1 MSAAFID
8 SAFVRQLGI
17 IPESADGIV
26 AAHIESACLKV
37 LSQIGTLPAAGDDLT
52 RAKDAAG
59 CFAIAYALPTLNTF
73 YLSEAEKVPRRVA
86 QTDYVLHEPGEVVKL
101 VKLWEDRA
109 YNSLRSI
116 SRTTGSVGVAVV

>member
-1 MSAAFID
+1 MRA
-8 SAFVRQLGI
+8 LGN
-17 IPESADGIV
+17 IPANVEDALLEP
-26 AAHIESACLKV
+26 HIEAACLKV
-37 LSQIGTLPAAGDDLT
+37 IAQIGGMPTDTADLA

-86 QTDYVLHEPGEVVKL
+86 QSDYVFHEPGEVAKL

-109 YNSLRSI
+109 YASMRSI
-116 SRTTGSVGVAVV
+116 SRTTGSVGVAVI

>member
-1 MSAAFID
+1 MSSAFID
-8 SAFVRQLGI
+8 TSFVRQLGN
-17 IPESADGIV
+17 IPESADSIV
-26 AAHIESACLKV
+26 EAHIESACLKV
-37 LSQIGTLPAAGDDLT
+37 LSQIGKFPTNNDDQT

-86 QTDYVLHEPGEVVKL
+86 QADYVFHEPGDVTKL

-116 SRTTGSVGVAVV
+116 SRTTGNVGVTVI